1 MNKETA
7 SFAMGFQAAKGTGA
21 ATLIRGIVDDHKI
34 APSYSTIRREAEHR
48 GKHQRPSANQSSGMR
63 GAVIVPWSV
72 KFGLRPRMIGHVLL
86 SNGYQ
91 IDAEQTTVTL
101 TLSATGGTFTLTVK
115 AQTTA
120 AIAFDATALAV
131 EAALELLTT
140 VTVATVTGSDGGPYL
155 IVIDT
160 GVDST
165 TMTADGALLT
175 GGDGTAIFT
184 AWINQHNLSEA
195 NAGSTG
201 YVTLMEY
208 LGEGAARYGQRAVD
222 GKSNSLSFKA
232 TAEELTVDVGGFA
245 ITPGDPSGSEVEIDE
260 VDVLFHP
267 GTGQFTVV
275 SVDLTALG
283 VPLTHDWTQDNPIDD
298 TVQQLHSLYRAR
310 LPEGGR
316 KRNGTLGG
324 LVFAEDPFREIM
336 YAGGTEPSVVMPE
349 ASLSWSWTSPGAF
362 AGTQKYSFAWT
373 YPICEFEIQPVDLSG
388 TGEIIYSAD
397 YVVSDT
403 ETTSP
408 SSVVL
413 INDVASYAGT

>member
-21 ATLIRGIVDDHKI
+21 AALIRGIVDDHKI

-63 GAVIVPWSV
+63 GSVIVPWSV

-86 SNGYQ
+86 SNGYSCST
-91 IDAEQTTVTL
+91 ATTVVL
-101 TLSATGGTFTLTVK
+101 TIAATGGTFTITVSG
-115 AQTTA
+115 QTTSA
-120 AIAFDATALAV
+120 LAFDATAGAV
-131 EAALELLTT
+131 ETALELLTT
-140 VTVATVTGSDGGPYL
+140 VTVATVTGSAGGPYT
-155 IVIDT
+155 IT
-160 GVDST
+160 VDSSVT
-165 TMTADGALLT
+165 AATMTASATGLT
-175 GGDGTAIFT
+175 GGLSTATYSAWFYTHTFT
-184 AWINQHNLSEA
+184 EA

-222 GKSNSLSFKA
+222 GKANSLSFKA

-245 ITPGDPSGSEVEIDE
+245 ITPGDPTGAEVETDE

-267 GTGQFTVV
+267 GTGLFTVV
-275 SVDLTALG
+275 SSSLTALG

-298 TVQQLHSLYRAR
+298 KVQQLHSIYRAR

-316 KRNGTLGG
+316 KRNGSLGG

-349 ASLSWSWTSPGAF
+349 ASLSWSWTSPAAF

-388 TGEIIYSAD
+388 TGEVVYSAD

-408 SSVVL
+408 SSIIL